1 VEPEVRFLQPAL
13 VVQVFIFLVERLK
26 NQGIGLR
33 FPSVLMLCIIAKSKP
48 FSTHDL
54 KQKFIKKIVLTENIA
69 AQAVSNGNCC
79 IPSEL
84 SSSLIPCMKLISSFF
99 SWRQIL

>member
-1 VEPEVRFLQPAL
+1 VELEPQARFLQPAL
-13 VVQVFIFLVERLK
+13 VVQVFIFLVVRSK

-54 KQKFIKKIVLTENIA
+54 KQKIIKKIILTENIA
-69 AQAVSNGNCC
+69 ALALSNGNCC

-84 SSSLIPCMKLISSFF
+84 SSSLIPCMKLTSS
-99 SWRQIL
+99 SLVSA

>member
-1 VEPEVRFLQPAL
+1 VRGNHFPFLVFYFSNTPSVPRTIFLLVYALRVLVELFEPEARFLQPAL
-13 VVQVFIFLVERLK
+13 VVQVLIFLIERSK

-54 KQKFIKKIVLTENIA
+54 KRRTNLV
-69 AQAVSNGNCC
+69 
-79 IPSEL
+79 
-84 SSSLIPCMKLISSFF
+84 
-99 SWRQIL
+99 